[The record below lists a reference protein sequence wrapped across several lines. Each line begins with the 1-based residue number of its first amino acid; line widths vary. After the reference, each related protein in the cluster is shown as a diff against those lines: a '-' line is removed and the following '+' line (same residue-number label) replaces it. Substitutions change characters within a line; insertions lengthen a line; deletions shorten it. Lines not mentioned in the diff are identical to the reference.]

1 MSRINLIV
9 KQAVLTD
16 ARELTL
22 PGPLKQPLTF
32 RKVFDFSER
41 FAAFAK
47 ANAATIKAADMR
59 LAFFKSLTSDE
70 QILDRSFNLEVAK
83 PDDVAPLVAH
93 LRGLPQAEDVREDV
107 LNTLSYVPNDPLI
120 GSLWGLAKVSAQT
133 AWGISRGAGVVVAV
147 CDTGI
152 DPTHPDIAAN
162 LWQDTNSA
170 FGYDFSDNDNNASDY
185 HGHGTHVA
193 GTIAASGNNSVGV
206 AGVAF
211 EAKVMSVK
219 IFPNAYFSVAANAIY
234 WAAFKG
240 ARVINCS
247 WGPNTTAPV
256 APDPMLKAAIDAAYA
271 MGCYCVFAAGNSAID
286 CSSQFPAN
294 YSKVITVGATDTA
307 DQRSSFSNWGNVV
320 DIAAP
325 GSGILSLQMGT
336 GGYVGFSGTSMAAP
350 HVSGAAALL
359 LSLSSGLS
367 FDNLRYFLRKSGD
380 PINTDRPTSGVRLN
394 CQRLVTPAVQ
404 TYKRQT
410 NVDADTARFALQA
423 NGQIAKITW
432 TGSTWVQ
439 STVSVW
445 GPSIVPGSLISMGAG
460 RLAGVSAAGHV
471 VNTYGTNSYG
481 PIPQTFGIVPGTLRF
496 SATRSA
502 IFALNVFDDFVFL
515 NWVGNKWV
523 MDIIPCFGG
532 PLIASSVELCTQAS
546 HVSAITASG
555 CLAHTWNDPNG
566 VTLSDG
572 SKCGYGVLTG
582 TSTLLA

>member
-1 MSRINLIV
+1 
-9 KQAVLTD
+9 
-16 ARELTL
+16 
-22 PGPLKQPLTF
+22 
-32 RKVFDFSER
+32 
-41 FAAFAK
+41 
-47 ANAATIKAADMR
+47 
-59 LAFFKSLTSDE
+59 
-70 QILDRSFNLEVAK
+70 
-83 PDDVAPLVAH
+83 
-93 LRGLPQAEDVREDV
+93 
-107 LNTLSYVPNDPLI
+107 
-120 GSLWGLAKVSAQT
+120 
-133 AWGISRGAGVVVAV
+133 
-147 CDTGI
+147 
-152 DPTHPDIAAN
+152 
-162 LWQDTNSA
+162 
-170 FGYDFSDNDNNASDY
+170 
-185 HGHGTHVA
+185 
-193 GTIAASGNNSVGV
+193 
-206 AGVAF
+206 
-211 EAKVMSVK
+211 
-219 IFPNAYFSVAANAIY
+219 
-234 WAAFKG
+234 
-240 ARVINCS
+240 
-247 WGPNTTAPV
+247 
-256 APDPMLKAAIDAAYA
+256 
-271 MGCYCVFAAGNSAID
+271 
-286 CSSQFPAN
+286 
-294 YSKVITVGATDTA
+294 
-307 DQRSSFSNWGNVV
+307 
-320 DIAAP
+320 
-325 GSGILSLQMGT
+325 
-336 GGYVGFSGTSMAAP
+336 
-350 HVSGAAALL
+350 
-359 LSLSSGLS
+359 
-367 FDNLRYFLRKSGD
+367 
-380 PINTDRPTSGVRLN
+380 VRLN